1 VLIAALSVA
10 VLAACTTTVGGSA
23 VRGAALAVPV
33 EQILP
38 TVAEVSAAV
47 GNTLDPGGFP
57 ASGGIDLL
65 PNGIRDDSV
74 ASPIDCL
81 GPVMPFMRVVYEKDD
96 VRTAAWQEFSRFGAG
111 EAVSSADAGVVGFG
125 SDAEAQRVFV
135 AFTATWRAC
144 EGTTVTT
151 HTRDADLYATITE
164 VRVQGPI
171 LSATILT
178 GDSRDASRFPT
189 ERALGVAQG
198 RIVDVD
204 VAVTG
209 SSPAD
214 RVAAGRAVKLAEV
227 MLEKVNR
234 GG

>member
-1 VLIAALSVA
+1 MLIAAVSVS
-10 VLAACTTTVGGSA
+10 VLAACTATVGGTA
-23 VRGAALAVPV
+23 VRGAFALPV

-38 TVAEVSAAV
+38 TVVEVSDAV
-47 GNTLDPGGFP
+47 GSTLDPGGFP
-57 ASGGIDLL
+57 VRGGIDVL
-65 PNGIRDDSV
+65 PNGIRDDST

-81 GPVMPFMRVVYEKDD
+81 GAAMPFMRVVYEKGD
-96 VRTAAWQEFSRFGAG
+96 VREAAWQDFSRFGAG
-111 EAVSSADAGVVGFG
+111 QTVSSVDAGVIGFA
-125 SDAEAQRVFV
+125 SDAEAQRMFA
-135 AFTATWRAC
+135 AFAARWRAC

-151 HTRDADLYATITE
+151 HARDADLYATITE

-178 GDSRDASRFPT
+178 GDSRDGSRFPT
-189 ERALGVAQG
+189 EHALGVAEG

-214 RVAAGRAVKLAEV
+214 RLAAGRAVKLAEA
-227 MLEKVNR
+227 MLEKVR
-234 GG
+234 LGG

>member
-1 VLIAALSVA
+1 MLIAAVSVP
-10 VLAACTTTVGGSA
+10 VLAACTTTIGGSA
-23 VRGAALAVPV
+23 VRGGAPALPV

-47 GNTLDPGGFP
+47 GNTLDPGSFP
-57 ASGGIDLL
+57 ARGGIDVL

-81 GPVMPFMRVVYEKDD
+81 GAVMPFMRVVYEKGD

-111 EAVSSADAGVVGFG
+111 EAVSSADAGVVGFA

-135 AFTATWRAC
+135 AFTARWRAC

-189 ERALGVAQG
+189 ERALGVAEG

-227 MLEKVNR
+227 MLEKVSR
-234 GG
+234 G

>member
-1 VLIAALSVA
+1 MLISAVSVS
-10 VLAACTTTVGGSA
+10 VLAACTATVGGTA
-23 VRGAALAVPV
+23 VRGRAFAVPV

-38 TVAEVSAAV
+38 TVAEVSDAV
-47 GNTLDPGGFP
+47 GNTLDPDGFP
-57 ASGGIDLL
+57 ARGGIDVL
-65 PNGIRDDSV
+65 PNGIRDDSA
-74 ASPIDCL
+74 ASPIGCL
-81 GPVMPFMRVVYEKDD
+81 GAVTPFMRVVYEKGD
-96 VRTAAWQEFSRFGAG
+96 VRTAAWQGFSRFGAG
-111 EAVSSADAGVVGFG
+111 QTVSSADAGVVGFA
-125 SDAEAQRVFV
+125 SDAEAQRM
-135 AFTATWRAC
+135 FTAFAARWRAC
-144 EGTTVTT
+144 EGATVTT
-151 HTRDADLYATITE
+151 HTRDADLYATVTE

-189 ERALGVAQG
+189 EHALGVAEG

-214 RVAAGRAVKLAEV
+214 RVATGRAVRLAEA
-227 MLEKVNR
+227 MLEKVGR